1 MLSYRHAF
9 HAGNHADIL
18 KHICLIGVLES
29 MVKKDKNFTAIDSHA
44 GAGLYALDDEKALK
58 TGENQSGIL
67 SLCKNISQL
76 SPEKYAE
83 LPELLKK
90 YIDFVKPYLFNN
102 QYPGSPEII
111 RKFLRSGDK
120 EFLFEL
126 HNTEIEI
133 LKSNIKDS
141 RVTILHQNSFENLKA
156 LVPPT
161 IKRGFLLMDPSYE
174 VVSDYEN
181 SANSLILA
189 YKKWNVGV
197 LCLWYPLL
205 KHRKS
210 ECEMMLSTIKN
221 SIKRYAKDKEVQI
234 DNIEL
239 LVDSPEKEMGL
250 YGSGM
255 LIVNTPWQLK
265 EYLEQTIKVLNNLM

>member
-18 KHICLIGVLES
+18 KHLCLVGVLES
-29 MVKKDKNFTAIDSHA
+29 MTKKDKNFTAIDAHA
-44 GAGLYALDDEKALK
+44 GAGIYFLNDERAIK
-58 TGENQSGIL
+58 TGESQVGIL
-67 SLCKNISQL
+67 SLYQKFLANKENSEIPNLVKNYLQ
-76 SPEKYAE
+76 
-83 LPELLKK
+83 
-90 YIDFVKPYLFNN
+90 FVEPYLKNN
-102 QYPGSPEII
+102 KYPGSPEII

-141 RVTILHQNSFENLKA
+141 RVTILHQNSFENLKSV
-156 LVPPT
+156 VPPLV
-161 IKRGFLLMDPSYE
+161 KRGLLLIDPSYE
-174 VVSDYEN
+174 VSSDYEN

-189 YKKWNVGV
+189 YKKWNVAV

-210 ECEMMLSTIKN
+210 ECEMMLDKIKT
-221 SIKRYAKDKEVQI
+221 SIKTLSKEKEIQI
-234 DNIEL
+234 DNFQL

-265 EYLEQTIKVLNNLM
+265 EKILESILFLEKKL

>member
-18 KHICLIGVLES
+18 KHLCLVGVLES
-29 MVKKDKNFTAIDSHA
+29 MTKKDKNFTAIDAHA
-44 GAGLYALDDEKALK
+44 GAGIYFLDDERAIK
-58 TGENQSGIL
+58 TGESQVGIL
-67 SLCKNISQL
+67 SLYQKFLANKENSEIPNLVKNYL
-76 SPEKYAE
+76 H
-83 LPELLKK
+83 
-90 YIDFVKPYLFNN
+90 FVEPYLNN
-102 QYPGSPEII
+102 SQYPGSPEII

-141 RVTILHQNSFENLKA
+141 RVTILHQNSFENLKSV
-156 LVPPT
+156 VPPL
-161 IKRGFLLMDPSYE
+161 IKRGLLLIDPSYE
-174 VVSDYEN
+174 VSSDYEN
-181 SANSLILA
+181 SAKSLILA
-189 YKKWNVGV
+189 YKKWNVAV

-210 ECEMMLSTIKN
+210 ECEMMLDKIKT
-221 SIKRYAKDKEVQI
+221 SIENLSKEKEIQI
-234 DNIEL
+234 DNFQL

-265 EYLEQTIKVLNNLM
+265 EKILDSILFLEQNL

>member
-18 KHICLIGVLES
+18 KHLCLVGVLES
-29 MVKKDKNFTAIDSHA
+29 MTKKDKNFTAIDAHA
-44 GAGLYALDDEKALK
+44 GAGIYFLDDERAIK
-58 TGENQSGIL
+58 TGESQVGIL
-67 SLCKNISQL
+67 SLYQKFLANKENSEIPNLVKNYL
-76 SPEKYAE
+76 H
-83 LPELLKK
+83 
-90 YIDFVKPYLFNN
+90 FVEPYLKNN
-102 QYPGSPEII
+102 QYPGSPEVI

-141 RVTILHQNSFENLKA
+141 RVTILHQNSFENLKSV
-156 LVPPT
+156 VPPL
-161 IKRGFLLMDPSYE
+161 IKRGLLLIDPSYE
-174 VVSDYEN
+174 VSSDYEN
-181 SANSLILA
+181 SAKSLILA
-189 YKKWNVGV
+189 YKKWNVAV

-210 ECEMMLSTIKN
+210 ECEMMLDKIKT
-221 SIKRYAKDKEVQI
+221 SIENLSKEKEIQI
-234 DNIEL
+234 DNFQL

-265 EYLEQTIKVLNNLM
+265 EKILDSILFLEQNL

>member
-18 KHICLIGVLES
+18 KHICLIGVLEV
-29 MVKKDKNFTAIDSHA
+29 MIKKDKNFTAIDTHA
-44 GAGLYALDDEKALK
+44 GAGLYALDDERALK

-67 SLCKNISQL
+67 SLYKNISQL
-76 SPEKYAE
+76 NSEKYAE

-90 YIDFVKPYLFNN
+90 YIDFVKPYLDNN

-141 RVTILHQNSFENLKA
+141 RVTILHQNSFENLKSI
-156 LVPPT
+156 VPPT
-161 IKRGFLLMDPSYE
+161 IKRGILLMDPSYE
-174 VVSDYEN
+174 VSSDYEN
-181 SANSLILA
+181 SANSVILA
-189 YKKWNVGV
+189 YKKWNVGI

-205 KHRKS
+205 NHRKS
-210 ECEMMLSTIKN
+210 ECDIMLNTIKN
-221 SIKRYAKDKEVQI
+221 AVVRLANGKDVQI
-234 DNIEL
+234 DNFEL
-239 LVDSPEKEMGL
+239 CVDSPEKQMGL

-265 EYLEQTIKVLNNLM
+265 ERLEQTIQILKTIM

>member
-18 KHICLIGVLES
+18 KHLCLVGVLES
-29 MVKKDKNFTAIDSHA
+29 MTKKDKNFTAIDAHA
-44 GAGLYALDDEKALK
+44 GAGIYFLDDERAIK
-58 TGENQSGIL
+58 TGESQVGIL
-67 SLCKNISQL
+67 SLYQKFIANKENSEIPNLVKNYLQ
-76 SPEKYAE
+76 
-83 LPELLKK
+83 
-90 YIDFVKPYLFNN
+90 FVEPYLNNN

-141 RVTILHQNSFENLKA
+141 RVTILHQNSFENLKSV
-156 LVPPT
+156 VPPL
-161 IKRGFLLMDPSYE
+161 IKRGLLLIDPSYE
-174 VVSDYEN
+174 VSSDYEN

-189 YKKWNVGV
+189 YKKWNVAV

-210 ECEMMLSTIKN
+210 ECEMMLDKIKT
-221 SIKRYAKDKEVQI
+221 SIENLSKEKEIQI
-234 DNIEL
+234 DNFQL

-265 EYLEQTIKVLNNLM
+265 EKILDSILFLEQNL

>member
-1 MLSYRHAF
+1 M
-9 HAGNHADIL
+9 
-18 KHICLIGVLES
+18 
-29 MVKKDKNFTAIDSHA
+29 
-44 GAGLYALDDEKALK
+44 
-58 TGENQSGIL
+58 
-67 SLCKNISQL
+67 
-76 SPEKYAE
+76 
-83 LPELLKK
+83 
-90 YIDFVKPYLFNN
+90 FVKEFDNFV
-102 QYPGSPEII
+102 QII
-111 RKFLRSGDK
+111 RKFLRPGDK

-141 RVTILHQNSFENLKA
+141 RVTILHQNSFENLKS

-161 IKRGFLLMDPSYE
+161 IKRGLLLMDPSYE

-181 SANSLILA
+181 SADSLLLCH
-189 YKKWNVGV
+189 KKWNVGV

-210 ECEMMLSTIKN
+210 ECEMMIDKIICGVERIS
-221 SIKRYAKDKEVQI
+221 KDKEVQI
-234 DNIEL
+234 DNFQF

-255 LIVNTPWQLK
+255 LIINTPWLVK
-265 EYLEQTIKVLNNLM
+265 EKVEQSLKVLTNLL

>member
-18 KHICLIGVLES
+18 KHLCLVGVLES
-29 MVKKDKNFTAIDSHA
+29 MTKKDKNFTAIDAHA
-44 GAGLYALDDEKALK
+44 GAGIYFLDDERAIK
-58 TGENQSGIL
+58 TGENQVGIL
-67 SLCKNISQL
+67 SLYQKFLANKENSEIPNLVKNYLQ
-76 SPEKYAE
+76 
-83 LPELLKK
+83 
-90 YIDFVKPYLFNN
+90 FVEPYLKNN

-141 RVTILHQNSFENLKA
+141 RVTILHQNSFENLKSV
-156 LVPPT
+156 VPPL
-161 IKRGFLLMDPSYE
+161 IKRGLLLIDPSYE
-174 VVSDYEN
+174 VSSDYEN
-181 SANSLILA
+181 SAKSLILA
-189 YKKWNVGV
+189 YKKWNVAV

-210 ECEMMLSTIKN
+210 ECEMMLDKIKT
-221 SIKRYAKDKEVQI
+221 SIENLSKEKEIQI
-234 DNIEL
+234 DNFQL

-265 EYLEQTIKVLNNLM
+265 EKIQESILFLEQNL

>member
-1 MLSYRHAF
+1 MR
-9 HAGNHADIL
+9 
-18 KHICLIGVLES
+18 
-29 MVKKDKNFTAIDSHA
+29 T
-44 GAGLYALDDEKALK
+44 
-58 TGENQSGIL
+58 
-67 SLCKNISQL
+67 
-76 SPEKYAE
+76 
-83 LPELLKK
+83 
-90 YIDFVKPYLFNN
+90 
-102 QYPGSPEII
+102 
-111 RKFLRSGDK
+111 GDK

-141 RVTILHQNSFENLKA
+141 RVTILHQNSFENLKSV
-156 LVPPT
+156 VPPL
-161 IKRGFLLMDPSYE
+161 IKRGLLLIDPSYE
-174 VVSDYEN
+174 VSSDYEN

-189 YKKWNVGV
+189 YKKWNVAV

-210 ECEMMLSTIKN
+210 ECEMMLDKIKT
-221 SIKRYAKDKEVQI
+221 SIENLSKEKEIQI
-234 DNIEL
+234 DNFQL

-265 EYLEQTIKVLNNLM
+265 EKILDSILFLEQNL

>member
-18 KHICLIGVLES
+18 KHLCLVGVLES
-29 MVKKDKNFTAIDSHA
+29 MTKKDKNFTAIDAHA
-44 GAGLYALDDEKALK
+44 GAGIYFLDDERAIK
-58 TGENQSGIL
+58 TGESQVGIL
-67 SLCKNISQL
+67 SLYQKFLANKENSEIPNLVKNYLQ
-76 SPEKYAE
+76 
-83 LPELLKK
+83 
-90 YIDFVKPYLFNN
+90 FVEPYLKNN

-141 RVTILHQNSFENLKA
+141 RVTILHQNSFENLKSV
-156 LVPPT
+156 VPPL
-161 IKRGFLLMDPSYE
+161 IKRGLLLIDPSYE
-174 VVSDYEN
+174 VSSDYEN
-181 SANSLILA
+181 SANSLILT
-189 YKKWNVGV
+189 YKKWNVAV

-210 ECEMMLSTIKN
+210 ECEMMLDKIKT
-221 SIKRYAKDKEVQI
+221 SIENLSKEKEIQI
-234 DNIEL
+234 DNFQL

-265 EYLEQTIKVLNNLM
+265 EKILDSILFLEQNL

>member
-18 KHICLIGVLES
+18 KHISLVCVLDS
-29 MVKKDKNFTAIDSHA
+29 MIKKDKNFTAIDTHA
-44 GAGLYALDDEKALK
+44 GAGIYTLDDERALK
-58 TGENQSGIL
+58 TGETENGI
-67 SLCKNISQL
+67 IQL
-76 SPEKYAE
+76 SKKLLDFPESE
-83 LPELLKK
+83 IPEAIKN
-90 YIDFVKPYLFNN
+90 YISVVNPYLQKN

-111 RKFLRSGDK
+111 RKFLRQGDI

-126 HNTEIEI
+126 HNSEIEI
-133 LKSNIKDS
+133 LKSNIHDS
-141 RVTILHQNSFENLKA
+141 KVKILHQNSFENIKS

-161 IKRGFLLMDPSYE
+161 IKRGLLLMDPSYE

-181 SANSLILA
+181 SADSLILCH
-189 YKKWNVGV
+189 KKWNVGV

-210 ECEMMLSTIKN
+210 ECEMMIDK
-221 SIKRYAKDKEVQI
+221 IVCGVERIAKDKPIQI
-234 DNIEL
+234 DNFQFI
-239 LVDSPEKEMGL
+239 VDSPEKEMGL

-255 LIVNTPWQLK
+255 LIINTPWQVK
-265 EYLEQTIKVLNNLM
+265 EKIQEAISFLNKTL

>member
-18 KHICLIGVLES
+18 KHLCLVGVLES
-29 MVKKDKNFTAIDSHA
+29 MTKKDKNFTAIDAHA
-44 GAGLYALDDEKALK
+44 GAGIYFLDDERAIK
-58 TGENQSGIL
+58 TGESQVGIL
-67 SLCKNISQL
+67 SLYQKFLANKENSEIPNLVKNYL
-76 SPEKYAE
+76 H
-83 LPELLKK
+83 
-90 YIDFVKPYLFNN
+90 FVEPYLKNN

-141 RVTILHQNSFENLKA
+141 RITILHQNSFENLKSV
-156 LVPPT
+156 VPPL
-161 IKRGFLLMDPSYE
+161 IKRGLLLIDPSYE
-174 VVSDYEN
+174 VSSDYEN
-181 SANSLILA
+181 SAKSLILA
-189 YKKWNVGV
+189 YKKWNVAV

-210 ECEMMLSTIKN
+210 ECEMMLDKIKT
-221 SIKRYAKDKEVQI
+221 SIENLSKEKEIQI
-234 DNIEL
+234 DNFQL

-265 EYLEQTIKVLNNLM
+265 EKIQESILFLEQNL

>member
-18 KHICLIGVLES
+18 KHLCLVGVLES
-29 MVKKDKNFTAIDSHA
+29 MTKKDKNFTAIDAHA
-44 GAGLYALDDEKALK
+44 GAGIYFLDDERAIK
-58 TGENQSGIL
+58 TGENQVGIL
-67 SLCKNISQL
+67 SLCQKFLANKENSEIPNLVKNYL
-76 SPEKYAE
+76 H
-83 LPELLKK
+83 
-90 YIDFVKPYLFNN
+90 FVEPYLKNN

-141 RVTILHQNSFENLKA
+141 RVTILHQNSFENLKSV
-156 LVPPT
+156 VPPL
-161 IKRGFLLMDPSYE
+161 IKRGLLLIDPSYE
-174 VVSDYEN
+174 VSSDYEN
-181 SANSLILA
+181 SANLLILA
-189 YKKWNVGV
+189 YKKWNVAV

-210 ECEMMLSTIKN
+210 ECEMMLDKIKT
-221 SIKRYAKDKEVQI
+221 SIENLSKEKEIQI
-234 DNIEL
+234 DNFQL

-265 EYLEQTIKVLNNLM
+265 EKIQESILFLEQNL

>member
-18 KHICLIGVLES
+18 KHICLICVLES
-29 MVKKDKNFTAIDSHA
+29 MVKKDKNFTAIDTHA
-44 GAGLYALDDEKALK
+44 GAGIYTLDDERALK
-58 TGENQSGIL
+58 TGETESGIIHL
-67 SLCKNISQL
+67 S
-76 SPEKYAE
+76 
-83 LPELLKK
+83 KK
-90 YIDFVKPYLFNN
+90 LIDFSESEIPEAIKNYISVVNPYLQKN

-111 RKFLRSGDK
+111 RKFLRTGDK

-141 RVTILHQNSFENLKA
+141 RVTILHQNSFENLKS

-161 IKRGFLLMDPSYE
+161 IKRGLLLMDPSYE

-181 SANSLILA
+181 SADSLLLCH
-189 YKKWNVGV
+189 KKWNVGV

-210 ECEMMLSTIKN
+210 ECEMMIDKIICGVERIS
-221 SIKRYAKDKEVQI
+221 KDKEVQI
-234 DNIEL
+234 DNFQF

-255 LIVNTPWQLK
+255 LIINTPWQVK
-265 EYLEQTIKVLNNLM
+265 EKVEQSKKISYN

>member
-18 KHICLIGVLES
+18 KHLCLVGVLES
-29 MVKKDKNFTAIDSHA
+29 MTKKDKNFTAIDAHA
-44 GAGLYALDDEKALK
+44 GAGIYFLDDERAIK
-58 TGENQSGIL
+58 TGENQVGIL
-67 SLCKNISQL
+67 SLYQKFLANKENSEIPNLVKNYL
-76 SPEKYAE
+76 H
-83 LPELLKK
+83 
-90 YIDFVKPYLFNN
+90 FVEPYLKNN
-102 QYPGSPEII
+102 QYPGSPEVI

-141 RVTILHQNSFENLKA
+141 RVTILHQNSFENLKSV
-156 LVPPT
+156 VPPL
-161 IKRGFLLMDPSYE
+161 IKRGLLLIDPSYE
-174 VVSDYEN
+174 VSSDYEN
-181 SANSLILA
+181 SAKSLILA
-189 YKKWNVGV
+189 YKKWNVAV

-210 ECEMMLSTIKN
+210 ECEMMLDKIKT
-221 SIKRYAKDKEVQI
+221 SIENLSKEKEIQI
-234 DNIEL
+234 DNFQL

-265 EYLEQTIKVLNNLM
+265 EKILDSILFLEQNL

>member
-18 KHICLIGVLES
+18 KHLCLVGVLES
-29 MVKKDKNFTAIDSHA
+29 MTKKDKNFTAIDAHA
-44 GAGLYALDDEKALK
+44 GAGIYFLDDERAIK
-58 TGENQSGIL
+58 TGESQVGIL
-67 SLCKNISQL
+67 SLYQKFLANKENSEIPNLVKNYL
-76 SPEKYAE
+76 H
-83 LPELLKK
+83 
-90 YIDFVKPYLFNN
+90 FVEPYLKNN

-111 RKFLRSGDK
+111 RKFLRTGDK

-141 RVTILHQNSFENLKA
+141 RVTILHQNSFVNLKSV
-156 LVPPT
+156 VPPL
-161 IKRGFLLMDPSYE
+161 IKRGLLLIDPSYE
-174 VVSDYEN
+174 VSSDYEN

-189 YKKWNVGV
+189 YKKWNVAV

-210 ECEMMLSTIKN
+210 ECEMMLDKIKT
-221 SIKRYAKDKEVQI
+221 SIENLSKEKEIQI
-234 DNIEL
+234 DNFQL

-265 EYLEQTIKVLNNLM
+265 EKIQESILFLEKNL